1 MQATDPKLRGFSTF
15 LQLERSARHAE
26 SVEALGFIA
35 VNETR
40 RLLNFRQAV
49 LAAGGETARP
59 RVQAVSGVSVLE
71 RDAPF
76 VRWTEAVLTELA
88 AQSGAREVRRIGP
101 DEVSAKRR
109 SDWDAF
115 AGGHALW
122 VPLIAPD
129 GEMLGALWMTRE
141 AAWSDGDLVLA
152 ERLADCYA
160 HAWRALAGRKAGRRA
175 RRWPKVAA
183 AAAVVGLLGAL
194 AIPVPQSALAPAEV
208 VAAKPRVV
216 AAPMDG
222 VIARVHVAPNQSVE
236 AGQKLFSFDATE
248 LESQAAVAR
257 RALAIAEAELRRA
270 SQGAFADREETAKLR
285 VLETKR
291 DLRAAELA
299 QAEDRLS
306 RVTVTAEQPGVAIFT
321 DPNEWGRAAG
331 AHRRAGDAGCRP
343 DADAP
348 AHRPAGRRRDPARP
362 RSPDRAVPGR
372 RPARAGAGGTGA
384 GELRG
389 RADAG
394 RRAGLPRLRRFPAGH
409 AAAAPGPEGHRQAVR
424 RAGAAR
430 ALPVPPAAVRRA
442 AMARTV
448 RGLGL

>member
-26 SVEALGFIA
+26 SVEALGFVA

-49 LAAGGETARP
+49 LAAGGESSRP
-59 RVQAVSGVSVLE
+59 RVQAISGVSVLE

-76 VRWTEAVLTELA
+76 VHWTEKLLA
-88 AQSGAREVRRIGP
+88 DLAGATTARQVRRIGP
-101 DEVSAKRR
+101 DDVPTKHQAGWTE
-109 SDWDAF
+109 F
-115 AGGHALW
+115 AAGHALW

-129 GEMLGALWMTRE
+129 GEMLGVLWLTRD

-160 HAWRALAGRKAGRRA
+160 HAWRALAGRKAGRHT
-175 RRWPKVAA
+175 RRWPRVAA
-183 AAAVVGLLGAL
+183 AVAGIGLLAAL

-222 VIARVHVAPNQSVE
+222 VIAQVHVSPNQSI
-236 AGQKLFSFDATE
+236 APGQKLFSFDATE

-299 QAEDRLS
+299 QAEERLS
-306 RVTVTAEQPGVAIFT
+306 RVTVTAERPGVAIFT
-321 DPNEWGRAAG
+321 DPNEWVGRPVRTGERVMQIADPNET
-331 AHRRAGDAGCRP
+331 RLRIDLP
-343 DADAP
+343 VADAIQLTRGAQVALFLDVAPLQRVP
-348 AHRPAGRRRDPARP
+348 AKLAQASYEAAKTPDNILAYRVYADFPTELPSQRPGLQGTAKLYGEE
-362 RSPDRAVPGR
+362 VPLALHLFR
-372 RPARAGAGGTGA
+372 RPLASAR
-384 GELRG
+384 
-389 RADAG
+389 
-394 RRAGLPRLRRFPAGH
+394 
-409 AAAAPGPEGHRQAVR
+409 QW
-424 RAGAAR
+424 
-430 ALPVPPAAVRRA
+430 
-442 AMARTV
+442 
-448 RGLGL
+448 LGL

>member
-26 SVEALGFIA
+26 SVEALGFVA

-49 LAAGGETARP
+49 LAAGGESARP
-59 RVQAVSGVSVLE
+59 RVQAISGVSVLE

-76 VRWTEAVLTELA
+76 VRWTEAVLADLA
-88 AQSGAREVRRIGP
+88 AGSGAREVRRITSDDVP
-101 DEVSAKRR
+101 AKRQA
-109 SDWDAF
+109 DWATF
-115 AGGHALW
+115 VGGHALW

-129 GEMLGALWMTRE
+129 GEMLGVLWMTRE

-160 HAWRALAGRKAGRRA
+160 HAWRALAGRKAGRRKK
-175 RRWPKVAA
+175 RWPRVAA
-183 AAAVVGLLGAL
+183 AVAVVGLLGAL

-208 VAAKPRVV
+208 VAAQPRVV

-222 VIARVHVAPNQSVE
+222 VIARVHVSPNQSVE
-236 AGQKLFSFDATE
+236 TGQQLFSFDATE

-270 SQGAFADREETAKLR
+270 GQGAFADRQETAKLR

-299 QAEDRLS
+299 QAEERLS
-306 RVTVTAEQPGVAIFT
+306 RVTVTADRPGVAIFS
-321 DPNEWGRAAG
+321 DPNEWVGRPVRTGERVMQVADP
-331 AHRRAGDAGCRP
+331 GDTRLRIDLP
-343 DADAP
+343 VADAIQLAPGARVALFLDVAPLQRVP
-348 AHRPAGRRRDPARP
+348 ADLAQASYEATTTPDDVLAYRVYADFPQGAPPQRPGLKGTAKLYGEQ
-362 RSPDRAVPGR
+362 VPLALYLFR
-372 RPARAGAGGTGA
+372 RP
-384 GELRG
+384 LS
-389 RADAG
+389 
-394 RRAGLPRLRRFPAGH
+394 
-409 AAAAPGPEGHRQAVR
+409 
-424 RAGAAR
+424 AAR
-430 ALPVPPAAVRRA
+430 QW
-442 AMARTV
+442 
-448 RGLGL
+448 LGL

>member
-26 SVEALGFIA
+26 SVEALGFVA

-40 RLLNFRQAV
+40 RLLKFRQAV
-49 LAAGGETARP
+49 LAAGGESARP

-76 VRWTEAVLTELA
+76 VRWTEAVLGDLA
-88 AQSGAREVRRIGP
+88 DAAGAREARRIGP
-101 DEVSAKRR
+101 NELTAKRR
-109 SDWDAF
+109 TGWAEF

-129 GEMLGALWMTRE
+129 GEMLGVLWMTRE

-160 HAWRALAGRKAGRRA
+160 HAWRALAGRKAGRRKK
-175 RRWPKVAA
+175 RWPRVAA
-183 AAAVVGLLGAL
+183 AVAVVGLLGAL

-208 VAAKPRVV
+208 VAAQPRVV

-222 VIARVHVAPNQSVE
+222 VIAQVHVSPNQSVE
-236 AGQKLFSFDATE
+236 TGQQLFSFDATE

-270 SQGAFADREETAKLR
+270 GQGAFADRQETAKLR

-299 QAEDRLS
+299 QAEERLS
-306 RVTVTAEQPGVAIFT
+306 RVTVTADRPGVAIFS
-321 DPNEWGRAAG
+321 DPNEWVGRPVRTGERVMQVADP
-331 AHRRAGDAGCRP
+331 GDTRLRIDLP
-343 DADAP
+343 VADAIQLAPGARVALFLDVAPLQRVP
-348 AHRPAGRRRDPARP
+348 AALAQASYEATTTPDDQLAYRVYADFPQGTPPQRPGLKGTAKLYGEQ
-362 RSPDRAVPGR
+362 VPLALYLFR
-372 RPARAGAGGTGA
+372 RP
-384 GELRG
+384 LS
-389 RADAG
+389 
-394 RRAGLPRLRRFPAGH
+394 
-409 AAAAPGPEGHRQAVR
+409 
-424 RAGAAR
+424 AAR
-430 ALPVPPAAVRRA
+430 QW
-442 AMARTV
+442 
-448 RGLGL
+448 LGL